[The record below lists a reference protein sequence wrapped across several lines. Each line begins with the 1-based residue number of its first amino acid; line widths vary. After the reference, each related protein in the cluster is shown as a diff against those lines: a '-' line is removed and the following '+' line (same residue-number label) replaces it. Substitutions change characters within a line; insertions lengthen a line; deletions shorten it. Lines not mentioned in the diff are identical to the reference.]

1 MIRLEKLYVSFEEFS
16 LRDISFEV
24 KPGEYFVVLG
34 PSGSGKTVLLES
46 IAGFMKIRSGRV
58 VIDGR
63 DATFLTPEQRRLG
76 YMFQES
82 MLFPHLSVEGNIVY
96 GLKRQGRAG
105 EEIRRV
111 CRDVSELLGVS
122 DLLER
127 SPATLSGGEAQRV
140 SLARTLAV
148 DPAVLLL
155 DEPLSSIDPAKR
167 EALQEELRKIHGKLK
182 KTMVHVTHSFEEAI
196 SLADRIAIMND
207 GRIVQI
213 GTAEEIFRRPESE
226 FVARFSMARNIFKV
240 AVEDAGGGLA
250 AGRVDGTKI
259 LTTTRR
265 RGGLYMSIRPEDIL
279 ISKNRVVSSALNSLE
294 GVISRIEDKGSIVF
308 LTVDV
313 PPGLVSMITVRSFE
327 EMGLTEGD
335 RVFAT
340 FKASAVWV
348 F

>member
-1 MIRLEKLYVSFEEFS
+1 MIRLEELYVSFEEFS

-46 IAGFMKIRSGRV
+46 IAGFVKIRGGRV

-63 DATFLTPEQRRLG
+63 DATFLPPEQRRLG

-82 MLFPHLSVEGNIVY
+82 MLFPHLSVKGNIVY
-96 GLKRQGRAG
+96 GMKRQGRAE

-140 SLARTLAV
+140 SLARTLAI

-167 EALQEELRKIHGKLK
+167 EALQEELKKIHGKLK
-182 KTMVHVTHSFEEAI
+182 KTIVHVTHSFEEAI

-250 AGRVDGTKI
+250 AGRVDGTII

-265 RGGLYMSIRPEDIL
+265 RGGLYMSVRPEDIL

-294 GVISRIEDKGSIVF
+294 GVITRIEDKGSIVF